1 MPDPPASPVAG
12 GCAPVAGGCA
22 PYEVSPQATACAGCR
37 AHAWRVAALSGLI
50 EHHRHDRDRLAALL
64 ALGEQD
70 LEEALKAR
78 GRRQQ
83 ALNPGEPA
91 ARVRRAPSCG
101 QDDTV
106 PILCRH
112 QRAYPPRV
120 IEALGRAPALHLS
133 DREAVGGLLELPA
146 VAVVGARACTAYGR
160 EVARALAGGL
170 ASAGVCVISGMA
182 LGIDASAHQGALEA
196 GGPTLAVLPGGVDVP
211 YPAAHRG
218 LHHRL
223 LTRGAVVSEM
233 PPGTAPRRWC
243 FIARNRII
251 AALAQVTVI
260 VEARERSGALVTAAY
275 AADFGRE
282 VAAVPGPV
290 TRSGSDGTN
299 ALIREGAHLIRD
311 VPDVL
316 DLLYGVGVKPPQRN
330 PAHVLDARLGVLLTL
345 VRAGCDTP
353 QRLANRGVP
362 LHEALIGLTE
372 LELAGAVRRTL
383 GGRYTPALNR
393 A

>member
-1 MPDPPASPVAG
+1 MPDAPGSSVAG
-12 GCAPVAGGCA
+12 C
-22 PYEVSPQATACAGCR
+22 SPADVPPWATACAGCR
-37 AHAWRVAALSGLI
+37 AHAWRLAALSGLI

-64 ALGEQD
+64 ALGERD
-70 LEEALKAR
+70 LEDALGA
-78 GRRQQ
+78 GERRQQ
-83 ALNPGEPA
+83 ALDAGEPA
-91 ARVRRAPSCG
+91 VRVGRLGPG
-101 QDDTV
+101 EEDQT

-112 QRAYPPRV
+112 QRAYPQRV
-120 IEALGRAPALHLS
+120 AEALGRAPALHLN
-133 DREAVGGLLELPA
+133 DLGAVSGLLELPA
-146 VAVVGARACTAYGR
+146 VAVVGARACTDYGR

-182 LGIDASAHQGALEA
+182 LGIDATAHQAALKA
-196 GGPTLAVLPGGVDVP
+196 GGPTVAVLPGGVDVP

-218 LHHRL
+218 LHRRL
-223 LTRGAVVSEM
+223 LARGGVVSEM
-233 PPGTAPRRWC
+233 PAGTAPRRWC

-260 VEARERSGALVTAAY
+260 VEARERSGALVTAGY
-275 AADFGRE
+275 AADCGRE

-299 ALIREGAHLIRD
+299 ALIRDGAHLVRD

-316 DLLYGVGVKPPQRN
+316 DLLYGVGVRPPAPD
-330 PAHVLDARLGVLLTL
+330 PASALEAHLGVLLAL

-353 QRLANRGVP
+353 QRLADRGVP

-372 LELAGAVRRTL
+372 LELAGCVRRTL
-383 GGRYTPALNR
+383 GGRYTPALN
-393 A
+393 